1 MNAIL
6 KNARHEAFALQIAN
20 GHKLERAHELAGF
33 KPDRKT
39 AWSLRHRPDISRR
52 VDELLKE
59 RVQADTM
66 RRVRREKKE
75 EDLRDRVIEELRRI
89 AFADVRD
96 VMKWNREPVLS
107 PDGEVL
113 DIVDRI
119 TVTASDMLTD
129 SSAAAIKSVFQKA
142 GSLRV
147 ELHDKRA
154 ALEALAKILK
164 GDDVQPGAIK
174 VTQVNVGSLGAID
187 VAQRIAFLLSSA
199 AAAAQRQPA
208 LEIIEADPSDGHS

>member
-39 AWSLRHRPDISRR
+39 AWTLRHRPDISRR
-52 VDELLKE
+52 VEELLKE
-59 RVQADTM
+59 RVQADTR
-66 RRVRREKKE
+66 RRVRREKKD

-89 AFADVRD
+89 AFADVRE
-96 VMKWNREPVLS
+96 VMKWNREPVMS

-113 DIVDRI
+113 DIVDRV
-119 TVTASDMLTD
+119 TVTASDKLTD

-164 GDDVQPGAIK
+164 GDDVQPAGAIK
-174 VTQVNVGSLGAID
+174 VTQVNVGSLGAVDI
-187 VAQRIAFLLSSA
+187 AQRIAFLMSSA

-208 LEIIEADPSDGHS
+208 PEVIEADPSGHS